1 MGRNKKQVQLYFDE
15 DVYNKAREMLEPMP
29 ISQALEIL
37 MKMIIK
43 SEQIGFKKAVENV
56 LAKAL
61 KGYEVKK
68 KSDKE

>member
-1 MGRNKKQVQLYFDE
+1 MAREKKAITLYFDPE
-15 DVYNKAREMLEPMP
+15 VFNKAREMLDPMP

-68 KSDKE
+68 KDDKE

>member
-1 MGRNKKQVQLYFDE
+1 MPRLRKQFSLTFDE
-15 DVYNKAREMLEPMP
+15 DVYNKAREMLDPMP

-37 MKMIIK
+37 MKLIIK
-43 SEQIGFKKAVENV
+43 SEQMGMKKAVEKV

-68 KSDKE
+68 KD